1 MHKWFQHIVLVFGL
15 SLYALAATG
24 ADESNVGIKPIKIIE
39 PKDKHRVIKDA
50 TIDTESFEVG
60 AFAGFISVEDFSANA
75 VFGISGAYHFLDK
88 MLLIAS
94 YGQSDVEKATFE
106 KLAGGSFLADEDR
119 KFKYYDLQFG
129 YNLFPGKSFFGES
142 RNFNSGIYLLAG
154 VGNSTFA
161 DDTNL
166 TFIIGSSYRM
176 VVTDW
181 LTWNIDF
188 RDRIF
193 NRDFLDD
200 KKTTHNIEFS
210 SGLNY
215 LF

>member
-1 MHKWFQHIVLVFGL
+1 MHKFFHHIVLMFGL
-15 SLYALAATG
+15 LFYTLSASG
-24 ADESNVGIKPIKIIE
+24 ADDGNVGIKPIKIIE

-50 TIDTESFEVG
+50 AIDTESFEIG
-60 AFAGFISVEDFSANA
+60 AFAGFIAVEDFSANA
-75 VFGISGAYHFLDK
+75 VFGVSGAYHFLDR

-94 YGQSDVEKATFE
+94 YGQSEVEKATFE
-106 KLAGGSFLADEDR
+106 ELADGSFLTDEDR
-119 KFKYYDLQFG
+119 KLKYYDVQFG
-129 YNLFPGKSFFGES
+129 YNLFPGRSFSGVS

-154 VGNSTFA
+154 VGNSEFA
-161 DDTNL
+161 GDTNF